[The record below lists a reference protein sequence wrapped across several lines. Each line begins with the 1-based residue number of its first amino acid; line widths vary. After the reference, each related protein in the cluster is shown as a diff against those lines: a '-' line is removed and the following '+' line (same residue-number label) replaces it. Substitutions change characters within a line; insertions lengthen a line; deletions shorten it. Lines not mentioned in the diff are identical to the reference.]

1 MFGRDPFSE
10 IERLMAEM
18 FMTTPMMGVSVSGRR
33 PMISTGIEISGKG
46 FMPIAIIEGDENI
59 KVIAMLPGV
68 NKEDIAL
75 NAIGDTLEIRAKRT
89 PLMVTES
96 ERIIYSEIPEDEEVY
111 RVIKLPATV
120 KEDAA
125 SAKYENGLLIVNLPK
140 AETSIRRGINIE

>member
-10 IERLMAEM
+10 IEKLMAEM
-18 FMTTPMMGVSVSGRR
+18 FMTPMMGVSTRR
-33 PMISTGIEISGKG
+33 GALTSTGLEISGRG
-46 FMPIAIIEGDENI
+46 FMPITVIEGDNNI

-68 NKEDIAL
+68 NKEDIVL
-75 NAIGDTLEIRAKRT
+75 NAIGNTLEIRAKRA

-111 RVIKLPATV
+111 RAIKLPATV

>member
-1 MFGRDPFSE
+1 MFGRDPFTD

-18 FMTTPMMGVSVSGRR
+18 FMTPVMGVSTRR
-33 PMISTGIEISGKG
+33 TLTSTGLEISGKG
-46 FMPIAIIEGDENI
+46 FMPITIIEGDNNI

-68 NKEDIAL
+68 NKEDIVL
-75 NAIGDTLEIRAKRT
+75 NAVGDTLEIRAKRV

-120 KEDAA
+120 REDSA
-125 SAKYENGLLIVNLPK
+125 SAKYENGILIVDLPK
-140 AETSIRRGINIE
+140 SEVSIRRGINIE

>member
-1 MFGRDPFSE
+1 MFGRDPFTD

-18 FMTTPMMGVSVSGRR
+18 FMTPMVGVSGRR
-33 PMISTGIEISGKG
+33 TLTSTGLEISGRG
-46 FMPIAIIEGDENI
+46 FMPITIIEGDNNI

-68 NKEDIAL
+68 NKEDIVL
-75 NAIGDTLEIRAKRT
+75 NAIGDTLEIREKRA

-120 KEDAA
+120 REDAA
-125 SAKYENGLLIVNLPK
+125 SAKYENGLLVVNLPK
-140 AETSIRRGINIE
+140 TESSIRRGINIE

>member
-18 FMTTPMMGVSVSGRR
+18 FMTTPMMGVSVPGRR
-33 PMISTGIEISGKG
+33 PMVSTGIEISGKG

-96 ERIIYSEIPEDEEVY
+96 ERIIYSEIPEEEEVY
-111 RVIKLPATV
+111 RVIKLPVTV
-120 KEDAA
+120 REDAA
-125 SAKYENGLLIVNLPK
+125 SAKFENGLLVVNLPK
-140 AETSIRRGINIE
+140 TETSIRRGINIE